1 MRHPPNT
8 VERAFKLASNVEKQL
23 QVTDSFKLK
32 FPNYPSGELNEMS
45 AEETSGDEQ
54 EMNEISRGKKWGNNG
69 NSYNHKH
76 PSYSSNHGNSYKQ
89 QHHCPQE
96 NRQVKQWTQ
105 KPRDSKITL
114 TQESDHYVPT
124 EFSGNFFRQ
133 FDLAMK
139 LKCDELKK
147 QGGGSKQV
155 NEITENNFIQAFGV
169 TEDQMKKAASM
180 LSRNENT
187 EKSGNSSA

>member
-1 MRHPPNT
+1 MWKNNCKS
-8 VERAFKLASNVEKQL
+8 A
-23 QVTDSFKLK
+23 DSFKLE

-45 AEETSGDEQ
+45 AEETSGDKQ
-54 EMNEISRGKKWGNNG
+54 EINEMSRGKKWGNNG
-69 NSYNHKH
+69 NNYNHKC
-76 PSYSSNHGNSYKQ
+76 PSYSSNCGNSYKQ
-89 QHHCPQE
+89 QQHHPQE

-155 NEITENNFIQAFGV
+155 NEFTENNFIQAFGV
-169 TEDQMKKAASM
+169 TENQMEKAASM